1 MEAKKRR
8 LEYVDVAKGIGIIC
22 IILGHLGLASV
33 NKVVF
38 TFHVPIFF
46 LITGYFTNSN
56 RSTND
61 FIKNKVR
68 TLIVPYF
75 ITSAVVLEYK

>member
-46 LITGYFTNSN
+46 
-56 RSTND
+56 
-61 FIKNKVR
+61 
-68 TLIVPYF
+68 
-75 ITSAVVLEYK
+75 